1 LCAHSVEF
9 AAFCRFEHRIVP
21 SVGEMSTSPASIL
34 RDRARSLRG
43 LADRLGQLEALGLA
57 RLAEVDTWMGPSP
70 ARCHDA
76 LTSLRRGLLDEADEL
91 RRTASRFDR
100 SADAL
105 ALVPVTVAR

>member
-1 LCAHSVEF
+1 
-9 AAFCRFEHRIVP
+9 
-21 SVGEMSTSPASIL
+21 MSTSPASLL

-43 LADRLGQLEALGLA
+43 LADRLDQLEVLGLA
-57 RLAEVDTWMGPSP
+57 RLADEDTWMGPSP

-76 LTSLRRGLLDEADEL
+76 LTSMRRRLLDEADEL

-105 ALVPVTVAR
+105 ALAPVAVA